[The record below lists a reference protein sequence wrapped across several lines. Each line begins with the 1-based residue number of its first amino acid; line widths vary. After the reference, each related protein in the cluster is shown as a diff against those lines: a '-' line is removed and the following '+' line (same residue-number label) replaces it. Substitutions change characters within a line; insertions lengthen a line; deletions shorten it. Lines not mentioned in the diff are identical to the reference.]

1 MKIALLPFALLA
13 LSVSSVNAAVPGSVA
28 NVTFALTLTNSTP
41 GTVVKDSKGV
51 PVKDPGTT
59 PAYINQWVIANT
71 AAKTVVSNYEYIA
84 KMKTVKF
91 GNKELLTEL
100 VDQGILPKYGDRA
113 PYIAGWTIVSVN
125 ASGFAN
131 EFGEGFQQFP
141 SKFYAVH
148 KAEGDIVD
156 LSNHIDFG
164 FGGDFAQTGTY
175 KTIEKF
181 INVGTDTQSSTLSL
195 TNAFNW
201 KETVYYEIDFAGFDR
216 GPTVNALLDGFEFA
230 GVSAIGIKQTTVGV
244 GEEKRDVI
252 VDTAGKIASISGEG
266 PRLEEDGSR
275 AVVEGSISFGAGK
288 AEADVTV
295 YPNLQTEP
303 TPDPVNPLE

>member
-41 GTVVKDSKGV
+41 GTVFKDSRGV
-51 PVKDPGTT
+51 PVKDPVTK
-59 PAYINQWVIANT
+59 PAYINQWVIAND
-71 AAKTVVSNYEYIA
+71 AAKTVVSNYEDIS

-100 VDQGILPKYGDRA
+100 VDQGILPEYGDKA

-131 EFGEGFQQFP
+131 EFGEGFQQYP

-156 LSNHIDFG
+156 LSNHIDYSFG
-164 FGGDFAQTGTY
+164 SDYAETSTY
-175 KTIEKF
+175 KTVEKF
-181 INVGTDTQSSTLSL
+181 INYNTPQQSTTLSL
-195 TNAFNW
+195 TNTSNW
-201 KETVYYEIDFAGFDR
+201 KETVYYEIDFEGFNS
-216 GPTVNALLDGFEFA
+216 GATVTALLDGFEFA
-230 GVSAIGIKQTTVGV
+230 GVSAIGNKQTSIGV
-244 GEEKRDVI
+244 GLEKMDVF
-252 VDTAGKIASISGEG
+252 VDTAGKTASISGAG
-266 PRLEEDGSR
+266 PRIEEDGDR
-275 AVVEGSISFGAGK
+275 AVVEGSISFSAGK
-288 AEADVTV
+288 VEADVTV
-295 YPNLQTEP
+295 YPNLQTAP